1 MYSLPD
7 DLKVSDEESCV
18 FFCPEAEEELCSRL
32 AACRELGCFEKLFL
46 ILDRLGME
54 LVILCDD
61 LSLERRD
68 AAMCG

>member
-1 MYSLPD
+1 MKRAVWCVALRQRKSSVPD
-7 DLKVSDEESCV
+7 SQLARSWDVLK
-18 FFCPEAEEELCSRL
+18 
-32 AACRELGCFEKLFL
+32 KLFL

-54 LVILCDD
+54 FVNLCDA